1 MDTEPKPPEPIIIEN
16 KSYFLCDDL
25 NNYDTNYFS
34 GMHRNLRGIIK
45 KKNIPETVVKYAYYK
60 NNQLV
65 ISTESYVRSK
75 LYLEAEWVNSNIPKM
90 MQLNNQITTNTNS
103 NEQLIDNN
111 TEINNISKV
120 PSLLKL
126 NDNEKFKDDN
136 GNVLQIEVRGERLHN
151 KCFFRVKDVMDGFKM
166 NNLNTTLLHETGY
179 KKGIHYTYFIIKK
192 KLLNKQQIVDK
203 KEMYLTY
210 NGMLKVLFSSRS
222 GNAEQFQNWA
232 SEILFTAQMG
242 TDEQKN
248 KLVSSIKGVSYE
260 SIQEIFSIHA
270 RTLPCVYLVAFDT
283 VDKLRNIM
291 NINDNYP
298 NDAIVYKFGLT
309 KNFEDRKNGHKTEYK
324 ELKNIVEMVFVCYT
338 FIDPLYLR
346 EAENELKES
355 LNDYKIKYKDHDEL
369 IILPKDI
376 FKFVKNIYEN
386 IGMKYSG
393 HTSELNKQINDIEK
407 ELQKERFEKELQ
419 KERYEKELLLKEI
432 EILKLKAPSA
442 KMKQ

>member
-151 KCFFRVKDVMDGFKM
+151 KCFFRVKDVMD
-166 NNLNTTLLHETGY
+166 
-179 KKGIHYTYFIIKK
+179 
-192 KLLNKQQIVDK
+192 
-203 KEMYLTY
+203 
-210 NGMLKVLFSSRS
+210 
-222 GNAEQFQNWA
+222 
-232 SEILFTAQMG
+232 
-242 TDEQKN
+242 
-248 KLVSSIKGVSYE
+248 
-260 SIQEIFSIHA
+260 
-270 RTLPCVYLVAFDT
+270 
-283 VDKLRNIM
+283 
-291 NINDNYP
+291 
-298 NDAIVYKFGLT
+298 
-309 KNFEDRKNGHKTEYK
+309 
-324 ELKNIVEMVFVCYT
+324 
-338 FIDPLYLR
+338 
-346 EAENELKES
+346 
-355 LNDYKIKYKDHDEL
+355 
-369 IILPKDI
+369 
-376 FKFVKNIYEN
+376 
-386 IGMKYSG
+386 
-393 HTSELNKQINDIEK
+393 
-407 ELQKERFEKELQ
+407 
-419 KERYEKELLLKEI
+419 
-432 EILKLKAPSA
+432 
-442 KMKQ
+442 

>member
-45 KKNIPETVVKYAYYK
+45 KKNIPETAVKYAYYK

-75 LYLEAEWVNSNIPKM
+75 LYLEAEWVDSNIPKM
-90 MQLNNQITTNTNS
+90 MQLNNQITTNTN
-103 NEQLIDNN
+103 NNDQLIDNN

-166 NNLNTTLLHETGY
+166 NNLNTTLLHEAGY

-192 KLLNKQQIVDK
+192 LLNKQQIVSK

-407 ELQKERFEKELQ
+407 ELQKERFEKEIQ

-432 EILKLKAPSA
+432 EILKLKANI
-442 KMKQ
+442 KQ

>member
-1 MDTEPKPPEPIIIEN
+1 
-16 KSYFLCDDL
+16 
-25 NNYDTNYFS
+25 
-34 GMHRNLRGIIK
+34 
-45 KKNIPETVVKYAYYK
+45 
-60 NNQLV
+60 
-65 ISTESYVRSK
+65 
-75 LYLEAEWVNSNIPKM
+75 
-90 MQLNNQITTNTNS
+90 
-103 NEQLIDNN
+103 
-111 TEINNISKV
+111 
-120 PSLLKL
+120 
-126 NDNEKFKDDN
+126 
-136 GNVLQIEVRGERLHN
+136 
-151 KCFFRVKDVMDGFKM
+151 M